1 MRKFDK
7 YAQEGN
13 EFLHELA
20 TELGHPEELDKTM
33 IILKATLHTLR
44 DRITI
49 AESFDLM
56 SQLPLVLKGIYVDHW
71 KYSDRPEDFD
81 TFDQFKDKIK
91 KEQKLHGETEFN
103 WSEPTEKIVNTVIRT
118 LTNKY
123 LSEGQLNHVLNNM
136 PKDIAQNLKEAVTH

>member
-13 EFLHELA
+13 EFLHHLA

-33 IILKATLHTLR
+33 IILKATLHALR

-56 SQLPLVLKGIYVDHW
+56 SQLPLVIKGIYVEHW
-71 KYSDRPEDFD
+71 KYSEKPANFK
-81 TFDQFKDKIK
+81 TFEEFKERVKQ
-91 KEQKLHGETEFN
+91 EQQLHGETEFD
-103 WSEPTEKIVNTVIRT
+103 WSMHTDEIIHKVLKT
-118 LTNKY
+118 LKDRY
-123 LSEGQLNHVLNNM
+123 LSEGQLEHVLDNL
-136 PKDIAQNLKEAVTH
+136 PKDIYENLQSA